1 VGATL
6 PKNLTVKLW
15 GMTIEWLKYKV
26 PRDESKIFLNTD
38 ANIWTA
44 MLSRQ
49 PGFISKQTWLNPEQ
63 PEEVNLVI
71 CWQSKKHWKAISK
84 TLLQETDKKFVET
97 VGCFE
102 LLEVLEYTIV

>member
-1 VGATL
+1 
-6 PKNLTVKLW
+6 
-15 GMTIEWLKYKV
+15 MTKEWLRYKV
-26 PRDESKIFLNTD
+26 SRENIDYFLKAD
-38 ANIWTA
+38 AEIWTA

-84 TLLQETDKKFVET
+84 TLLQETDKKFAET